1 MRGAHLFSTV
11 NTNQMTR
18 SRNQTPLLLTNCSQI
33 LTLRGPAPHRGRTL
47 ADPGVIANGALLIQD
62 GRVAAI
68 GPRRRIERL
77 PESRRASEVDLQGG
91 VVLPGFVDSHTH
103 LIHAT
108 SRAAEYEMRIS
119 GATYEEIARAGGGI
133 LNSVHKL
140 RAAAPAGLKSRALA
154 HLKKFAAHGTTTV
167 EAKSG
172 YGLDWPSE
180 RKILS
185 LLNEINREQPL
196 EVVPT
201 FLGAHVVPAEFRNR
215 SGKTPD
221 AYVDLICREWLPRVA
236 AENLAEFCDV
246 FCDRGAFSVAQARK
260 IFSAA
265 RACGLGL
272 RIHAEQ
278 LARTGAARL
287 AVQMHASS
295 ADHLEKISGADI
307 RALAK
312 SDVTCTM
319 LPGCCFH
326 LGLSHYGPARK
337 LIDAG
342 AIVALATDF
351 NPGTSP
357 TLSMPMILS
366 LACTQMRMT
375 PAEAIAATTINAA
388 YSLGRGDRT
397 GSLEVGKFADLAVFD
412 VADYREIPYYF
423 GVNHCVVTMK
433 RGRIIYSRHGV

>member
-1 MRGAHLFSTV
+1 MSNFRRAPD
-11 NTNQMTR
+11 Q
-18 SRNQTPLLLTNCSQI
+18 LLTNCSQI
-33 LTLRGPAPHRGRTL
+33 LTLRGSAPRRGRAL
-47 ADPGVIANGALLIQD
+47 ADPSIISDAALLIRE
-62 GRVAAI
+62 GRIAAV
-68 GPRRRIERL
+68 GPRRQIERM
-77 PESRRASEVDLQGG
+77 PESRRARKLDLTGR
-91 VVLPGFVDSHTH
+91 VVIPGFVDSHTH
-103 LIHAT
+103 LIHPC
-108 SRAAEYEMRIS
+108 SRAAEYEQRIS

-133 LNSVHKL
+133 LNSVRKL
-140 RAAAPAGLKSRALA
+140 RAAPAAHLKSCALA
-154 HLKKFAAHGTTTV
+154 HLKQFAAHGTTTL

-185 LLNEINREQPL
+185 LLRELNRQQPL
-196 EVVPT
+196 EIVPT

-215 SGKTPD
+215 TGKTPD
-221 AYVDLICREWLPRVA
+221 AYIDLICREWLPRVA

-246 FCDRGAFSVAQARK
+246 FCDRGAFTIAQSRK
-260 IFSAA
+260 VLTTAC
-265 RACGLGL
+265 ACGLGL
-272 RIHAEQ
+272 RLHAEQ
-278 LARTGAARL
+278 LARSGAARL
-287 AVQMHASS
+287 AIQMHAAS
-295 ADHLEKISGADI
+295 ADHLEKLSTSDV

-326 LGLSHYGPARK
+326 LGLAHYGPARQ

-342 AIVALATDF
+342 AIIALATDF

-375 PAEAIAATTINAA
+375 PAEAIAAATINAA
-388 YSLGRGDRT
+388 YSLHRHDRI

-423 GVNHCVVTMK
+423 GVNHCVLTMK
-433 RGRIIYSRHGV
+433 RGRVIYSRD

>member
-1 MRGAHLFSTV
+1 
-11 NTNQMTR
+11 MTTLR
-18 SRNQTPLLLTNCSQI
+18 SQTSLLLTNCSQI
-33 LTLRGPAPHRGRTL
+33 LTLHGPAPRRGRALT
-47 ADPGVIANGALLIQD
+47 DPGIIEDGAVLTKNGQI
-62 GRVAAI
+62 AAI
-68 GPRRRIERL
+68 GPRQRIERL
-77 PESRRASEVDLQGG
+77 PESRRARKLDLHGG
-91 VVLPGFVDSHTH
+91 IILPGFIDSHTH

-133 LNSVHKL
+133 LNSVRKL
-140 RAAAPAGLKSRALA
+140 RSAPAGRLKQQALA
-154 HLKKFAAHGTTTV
+154 HLKQFAAHGTTTV

-180 RKILS
+180 HKILL
-185 LLNEINREQPL
+185 LLNELNREQPL
-196 EVVPT
+196 EIVPT
-201 FLGAHVVPAEFRNR
+201 FLGAHVVPSEFRNR
-215 SGKTPD
+215 SGRTPEE
-221 AYVDLICREWLPRVA
+221 YVDLICREWLPRVA

-265 RACGLGL
+265 LACGLGL

-326 LGLSHYGPARK
+326 LGLDHYGPARK

-375 PAEAIAATTINAA
+375 PAEAIAAATINAA
-388 YSLGRGDRT
+388 YSLGRGDRI

-423 GVNHCVVTMK
+423 GVSHCVLTMK